1 MVELSEEQARKI
13 DYTMN
18 AIIETN
24 LQIAEIH
31 TVLLGAKGEENGGL
45 CNDVKAQ
52 RQDLNALS
60 LRFWILVGI
69 LVGSGILG
77 GSIWAALAH

>member
-1 MVELSEEQARKI
+1 MVELNDEQAKKI
-13 DYTMN
+13 DEALE
-18 AIIETN
+18 AIV
-24 LQIAEIH
+24 EIR
-31 TVLLGAKGEENGGL
+31 TVLLGAKGEEKGGL

>member
-45 CNDVKAQ
+45 CNETRENTKNIGLLT
-52 RQDLNALS
+52 RN
-60 LRFWILVGI
+60 FWILVAL

-77 GSIWAALAH
+77 GGLYALLAH

>member
-1 MVELSEEQARKI
+1 MVELNDEQAKKI
-13 DYTMN
+13 DEALE
-18 AIIETN
+18 AIV
-24 LQIAEIH
+24 EIR
-31 TVLLGAKGEENGGL
+31 TVLLGAKGEDGGGL

>member
-1 MVELSEEQARKI
+1 MVELNDEQAKKI
-13 DYTMN
+13 DDALE
-18 AIIETN
+18 AIV
-24 LQIAEIH
+24 EIR
-31 TVLLGAKGEENGGL
+31 TVLLGAKGEDGGGL